1 MRSFKAASSTLSP
14 SWMSMARQ
22 ALPSR
27 LTLKRPERSFSEAPL
42 GNVIFT
48 VLVHLTR
55 ADESVV
61 RPHGDPSPLP
71 LFDDLRVGLVY
82 DLAHFRE
89 RLPAPVSKFLD
100 PL

>member
-1 MRSFKAASSTLSP
+1 MKLAGPLADGSP
-14 SWMSMARQ
+14 RLRLALRHVVLALEIERRCGADEILQARHIGRLAFTDVDARQ

-27 LTLKRPERSFSEAPL
+27 LA
-42 GNVIFT
+42 
-48 VLVHLTR
+48 
-55 ADESVV
+55 
-61 RPHGDPSPLP
+61 DPSPLP

-100 PL
+100 PLVD